1 MLKTKC
7 QRKKKHKKPKAGSLK
22 RLIKL
27 NKPIIRLQEKKESTI
42 GNVIQLLV
50 TMPNGIDSKF

>member
-7 QRKKKHKKPKAGSLK
+7 QRKKKKTKAGSLK

-27 NKPIIRLQEKKESTI
+27 NKPIIRLQEKKENTI

-50 TMPNGIDSKF
+50 TMANGIDSKF

>member
-7 QRKKKHKKPKAGSLK
+7 QRKKKTNTKAGSLK

-27 NKPIIRLQEKKESTI
+27 NKPIIRLQEKKENTI

>member
-1 MLKTKC
+1 MLE
-7 QRKKKHKKPKAGSLK
+7 KKKNKNTKAGSLK

-27 NKPIIRLQEKKESTI
+27 NKPIIRLQEKKENTI

>member
-7 QRKKKHKKPKAGSLK
+7 QRKKKNTKAGSLK

-27 NKPIIRLQEKKESTI
+27 NKPIIRLQEKKENTI

>member
-7 QRKKKHKKPKAGSLK
+7 QREKKKKTKAGSLK

-27 NKPIIRLQEKKESTI
+27 NKPIIRLQEKKENTI